1 MISWLGSSRMDSGN
15 YQTRYAVMEALGQ
28 MGPLLSDDRIYKNT
42 TQVSIFY
49 YEKYSKRISIVFSQ
63 YHRLSSIN
71 ANNLSFDLGS
81 AFINNPVQKE
91 WN

>member
-1 MISWLGSSRMDSGN
+1 MKSTVNVL
-15 YQTRYAVMEALGQ
+15 
-28 MGPLLSDDRIYKNT
+28 
-42 TQVSIFY
+42 
-49 YEKYSKRISIVFSQ
+49 FSQ